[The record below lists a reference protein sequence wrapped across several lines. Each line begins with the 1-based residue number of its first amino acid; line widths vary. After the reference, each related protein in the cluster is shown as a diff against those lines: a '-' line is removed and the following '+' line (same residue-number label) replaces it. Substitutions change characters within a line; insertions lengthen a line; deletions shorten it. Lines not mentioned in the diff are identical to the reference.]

1 MIKIIIMMIEM
12 NVVLDE
18 NGISIDL
25 SGNEINDRN
34 KLNWLNNEIKQINL
48 SISVY
53 FYLVFVNI

>member
-1 MIKIIIMMIEM
+1 MMIEIS
-12 NVVLDE
+12 VVLDE

-25 SGNEINDRN
+25 CGNEINDRN
-34 KLNWLNNEIKQINL
+34 KLNWLNNEIKRINL

>member
-1 MIKIIIMMIEM
+1 MIKIIIIMIEI

-34 KLNWLNNEIKQINL
+34 KLNWLNNEIKRINL

-53 FYLVFVNI
+53 FYLVFVNV